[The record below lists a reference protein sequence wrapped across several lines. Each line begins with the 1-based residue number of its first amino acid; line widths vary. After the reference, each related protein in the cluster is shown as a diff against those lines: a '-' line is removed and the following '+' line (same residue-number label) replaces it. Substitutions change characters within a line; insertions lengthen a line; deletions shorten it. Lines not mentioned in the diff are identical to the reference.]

1 MQELEENQIGDFG
14 ESKPIQSGR
23 SSKVTAN
30 VTTKNINQSLPKVQV
45 IKTYS
50 PSDYKSSPNKENFEK
65 DTELQQLKL
74 EKYNLETKY
83 KTENQELQLKV
94 NALEEHLAKS
104 QQETEE
110 IQRKLQ
116 RALGKIQSYKIKSPP
131 LWFRILGIFTVENIG
146 RLGVFIFQTSHNS
159 QLCIDSQCSS
169 Q

>member
-1 MQELEENQIGDFG
+1 MFLLSNR
-14 ESKPIQSGR
+14 ESKPIQSGP

-30 VTTKNINQSLPKVQV
+30 VTTKHINQSMPQVQV

-50 PSDYKSSPNKENFEK
+50 PSDYKSSPNNKENFEK

-74 EKYNLETKY
+74 EKYDLETKY

-116 RALGKIQSYKIKSPP
+116 RAIGKNRK
-131 LWFRILGIFTVENIG
+131 NIG
-146 RLGVFIFQTSHNS
+146 LNLSKLIQTCLNMSKLVQTCPNLS
-159 QLCIDSQCSS
+159 KLVKTWWGNFTNYFLICPIIK
-169 Q
+169 

>member
-1 MQELEENQIGDFG
+1 MFLLSNR
-14 ESKPIQSGR
+14 ESKPIQSGP

-30 VTTKNINQSLPKVQV
+30 VTTKNINQSMPQVQV

-50 PSDYKSSPNKENFEK
+50 PSDYKSSPNNKENFEK

-74 EKYNLETKY
+74 EKYDLETKF

-116 RALGKIQSYKIKSPP
+116 RAIGKNHKDWSK
-131 LWFRILGIFTVENIG
+131 LV
-146 RLGVFIFQTSHNS
+146 QTCPNLVKLVQTCFNLSKLTQTCLNLS
-159 QLCIDSQCSS
+159 KLV
-169 Q
+169 

>member
-1 MQELEENQIGDFG
+1 MCTNIFLLSNR
-14 ESKPIQSGR
+14 ESKPIQSGP

-30 VTTKNINQSLPKVQV
+30 VTTKNINQSMPQVQV

-74 EKYNLETKY
+74 EKYDLETKY

-116 RALGKIQSYKIKSPP
+116 RAIGKNCKHWSK
-131 LWFRILGIFTVENIG
+131 LV
-146 RLGVFIFQTSHNS
+146 QT
-159 QLCIDSQCSS
+159 CSNLF
-169 Q
+169 